1 MNQDGPSSQDALDMA
16 RLANGDESA
25 LNDLMDRHGLKL
37 FHYLIRQLQNEADAA
52 DFAQESFVRV
62 FLHRRKFKPG
72 ASFSTWLYT
81 IATNLA
87 RDRIRSR
94 ARRPQVSLEA
104 ESETTGA
111 ALKDTLPEKGPSPSE
126 AMQAEERAEAVR
138 RALALLPEDLRT
150 PLVLAEY
157 EDLPQSEIATILDC
171 SIKAV
176 ETRIYRARRQLRSIL
191 SESPENS

>member
-1 MNQDGPSSQDALDMA
+1 MNQDDSGPQDALDMA
-16 RLANGDESA
+16 RLAGGHEAA

-37 FHYLIRQLQNEADAA
+37 FHYLIRQLQDEAEAGDL
-52 DFAQESFVRV
+52 AQETFVRV

-104 ESETTGA
+104 ESEITGA
-111 ALKDTLPEKGPSPSE
+111 TLGDTLPEQGSSPSE
-126 AMQAEERAEAVR
+126 ALLAEERAEAVR
-138 RALALLPEDLRT
+138 SALALLPEELRT

-191 SESPENS
+191 KMTLEEL

>member
-1 MNQDGPSSQDALDMA
+1 MNQDDPGPQDALDMA
-16 RLANGDESA
+16 RLANGHEAA

-37 FHYLIRQLQNEADAA
+37 FHYLIRQLQDEAEAA
-52 DFAQESFVRV
+52 DLAQESFVRV

-94 ARRPQVSLEA
+94 TRRPQVSLEA
-104 ESETTGA
+104 ESEITGA
-111 ALKDTLPEKGPSPSE
+111 SLGDTLPEQSSSPSE
-126 AMQAEERAEAVR
+126 ALQAEERAEAVR
-138 RALALLPEDLRT
+138 RALVLLPEELRT

-171 SIKAV
+171 TAKAV
-176 ETRIYRARRQLRSIL
+176 ETRIYRARQQLRSIL
-191 SESPENS
+191 KKTLEGL